1 MVDEANLSGQ
11 YVYCRPSKPFHA
23 FVVLGQQRFHAFV
36 ALGQQLFHAFVA
48 PGQHR
53 FHAFVV
59 PGQQRFHAFVAP
71 GQQRFHAF
79 VVLGH
84 LCGCSAV
91 CHSRSCNSQNQDVVH
106 NATAARRSAS

>member
-23 FVVLGQQRFHAFV
+23 FVVLGQQLFHAFV
-36 ALGQQLFHAFVA
+36 ALGQQ
-48 PGQHR
+48 R

-59 PGQQRFHAFVAP
+59 P